1 MAVEENEFQRH
12 AIAAHAAQQLAGPAR
27 AISGFQELLLE
38 QVQGLG
44 LVHMK
49 ADLDRVGEAAAQLNG
64 LIDSLIGGKADYPSR
79 AGVEIEAKL
88 RHDLR
93 TPLNA
98 IIGYSEMILEEAE
111 ELHEPALEEDVRVM
125 LTAAAELL
133 AHIDAIASM
142 SRARD
147 VRGPRSA
154 APVGIDAV
162 GLERALVKTE
172 HDASSGRSGRILVVD
187 DVGSNRD
194 LLSRRLQHDG
204 HTVVTAD
211 SGRSALAC
219 LAQQEFDLVL
229 LDILMPD
236 MNGIEVLSR
245 LKADPRTRHI
255 PVIMISG
262 LNEVDAVVRCI
273 EAGADDYLSKPFKPV
288 LLRARINSSLE
299 KKRWLDRE
307 HQYLRRIEAEKRRA
321 DSLLHAILPGQIVA
335 RLQGG
340 EEVIADRFEQATIL
354 FADIVGFSPIAA
366 RLPAS
371 DLIKRLDEIFSMFD
385 ALADKHSVEKIKTI
399 GDAYMAACGLP
410 EPAEDHADRI
420 VALGR
425 SMLDSLK
432 HLASGSDRFRIRIG
446 VHTGPVIAGLIG
458 RHRFVYDVWGE
469 TVNIASR
476 LESQGVADRM
486 QISEATRRAL
496 QSSWELEPRST
507 VELKGVGRMDTYL
520 VLG

>member
-1 MAVEENEFQRH
+1 MTAKNEFQRH
-12 AIAAHAAQQLAGPAR
+12 AIAAHLAQRLAGPAR

-38 QVQGLG
+38 QVQNHG
-44 LVHMK
+44 LVHITP
-49 ADLDRVGEAAAQLNG
+49 DLERVGAAARQLNS
-64 LIDSLIGGKADYPSR
+64 LIDSLIHGKADYPDHTGR
-79 AGVEIEAKL
+79 EIEAKL

-111 ELHEPALEEDVRVM
+111 ELHEHALDEDVRVM
-125 LTAAAELL
+125 LAAAAELL
-133 AHIDAIASM
+133 AHVDAIAGL
-142 SRARD
+142 SRASSTE
-147 VRGPRSA
+147 GLA
-154 APVGIDAV
+154 EIDAA
-162 GLERALVKTE
+162 GLERALGKTE
-172 HDASSGRSGRILVVD
+172 RDPFSGGNGRILVVD
-187 DVGSNRD
+187 DISSNRD
-194 LLSRRLQHDG
+194 LLSRRLLHDG
-204 HTVVTAD
+204 HQVLTAE
-211 SGRSALAC
+211 SGLSALTR
-219 LAQQEFDLVL
+219 LADHEFDLVL

-245 LKADPRTRHI
+245 LKAERRWRHI

-273 EAGADDYLSKPFKPV
+273 EAGADDYLLKPFNPV

-299 KKRWLDRE
+299 RKRWRDRE
-307 HQYLRRIEAEKRRA
+307 HQYLQRIEAEKRRA
-321 DSLLHAILPGQIVA
+321 DSLLHAVLPGQIVA

-340 EEVIADRFEQATIL
+340 EEIIADRFEEVTIL

-366 RLPAS
+366 RLPAP
-371 DLIKRLDEIFSMFD
+371 DLIKRLDQMFSMFD
-385 ALADKHSVEKIKTI
+385 ALAEKHSVEKIKTI

-410 EPAEDHADRI
+410 EPAVDHADRI
-420 VALGR
+420 VALGK
-425 SMLDSLK
+425 SMLDSLRA
-432 HLASGSDRFRIRIG
+432 LASGSDSFRVRIG

-476 LESQGVADRM
+476 LESQGVPDRM

-496 QSSWELEPRST
+496 HTSWELEPRCIM
-507 VELKGVGRMDTYL
+507 ELRGVGKMETYL
-520 VLG
+520 VRP

>member
-1 MAVEENEFQRH
+1 MTAKNEFQRH
-12 AIAAHAAQQLAGPAR
+12 AIAAHLAQTLAGPAR

-38 QVQGLG
+38 QVQNHS
-44 LVHMK
+44 LVHITP
-49 ADLDRVGEAAAQLNG
+49 DLERVGAAARQLNS
-64 LIDSLIGGKADYPSR
+64 LIDSLIHGKADYPDH
-79 AGVEIEAKL
+79 AGREIEAKL

-111 ELHEPALEEDVRVM
+111 ELHEHALDEDVRVM
-125 LTAAAELL
+125 LAAAAELL
-133 AHIDAIASM
+133 AHVDAIAGL
-142 SRARD
+142 SRASD
-147 VRGPRSA
+147 NEGLWTTDQA
-154 APVGIDAV
+154 EIDAA
-162 GLERALVKTE
+162 GLERALGKTE
-172 HDASSGRSGRILVVD
+172 RDAFSGRNGRILVVD
-187 DVGSNRD
+187 DIGSNRD
-194 LLSRRLQHDG
+194 LLSRRLLHDG
-204 HTVVTAD
+204 HQVVTAE
-211 SGRSALAC
+211 SGLSALTR
-219 LAQQEFDLVL
+219 LAEYEFDLVL

-245 LKADPRTRHI
+245 LKAERRWRHI

-273 EAGADDYLSKPFKPV
+273 EAGADDYLLKPFNPV

-299 KKRWLDRE
+299 KKRWRDRE
-307 HQYLRRIEAEKRRA
+307 HQYLQRIEAEKRRA
-321 DSLLHAILPGQIVA
+321 DSLLHAVLPGQIVA

-340 EEVIADRFEQATIL
+340 EEIIADRFEEVTIL

-366 RLPAS
+366 KLPAS
-371 DLIKRLDEIFSMFD
+371 DLIKRLDRMFSMFD
-385 ALADKHSVEKIKTI
+385 ALAEKHSVEKIKTI

-410 EPAEDHADRI
+410 EPAADHADRT
-420 VALGR
+420 VALGK
-425 SMLDSLK
+425 SMLDSLRL
-432 HLASGSDRFRIRIG
+432 LASGSDSFRVRIG

-496 QSSWELEPRST
+496 HASWELEPRCT
-507 VELKGVGRMDTYL
+507 VELRGVGKMETYL
-520 VLG
+520 VRH